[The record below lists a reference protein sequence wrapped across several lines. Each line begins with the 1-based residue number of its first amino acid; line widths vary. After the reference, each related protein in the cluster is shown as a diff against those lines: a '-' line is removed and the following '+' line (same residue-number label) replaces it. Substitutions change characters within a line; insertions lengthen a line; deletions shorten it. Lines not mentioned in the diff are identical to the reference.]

1 MLRLMPFFK
10 GVTGSVHYR
19 VWRVD
24 EPAAVVAFAHGV
36 RQHSGQYHRFARALN
51 ARGIELWALDHAGHG
66 LSEGNP
72 DEGAPIADL
81 AANVVALSEI
91 AKPTVLMGHSLGAV
105 TVLAVPTAVRLV
117 LCGTPKRVA
126 EEQVPTSATLIV
138 HGVDDRL
145 APIDP
150 IRQWVRGAPN
160 ITMLEYADAGHDLL
174 HEPIH
179 ARVTADVADF
189 VLSE

>member
-1 MLRLMPFFK
+1 MPFFK
-10 GVTGSVHYR
+10 GTTGSVHYR
-19 VWRVD
+19 SWRVED
-24 EPAAVVAFAHGV
+24 PAAVVVFAHGF

-66 LSEGNP
+66 LSEGDP
-72 DEGAPIADL
+72 EQVAPIADL
-81 AANVVALSEI
+81 AANVVALADI

-105 TVLAVPTAVRLV
+105 TVLAVPSTLRRV

-126 EEQVPTSATLIV
+126 DERLPSSETLVV

-150 IRQWVRGAPN
+150 IRQWVTGSPHVR
-160 ITMLEYADAGHDLL
+160 MLEYADAGHDLL
-174 HEPIH
+174 HEPVH
-179 ARVTADVADF
+179 ARVTVDVADF
-189 VLSE
+189 VVST